1 VLAVLS
7 WYLALQ
13 LAAAAVWP
21 LVARA
26 CLPLPD
32 RGWTASKTIGI
43 LAVSWLAWLV
53 CMVTPIPF
61 TRLTLVVALLA
72 IAAASWLAARRCH
85 DHQALLAWPRACWRP
100 LLAWEAV
107 FLAVFVGFALLR
119 AHAPAIQGTE
129 KPMDMAFLN
138 GFVAAQRLPS
148 QDTWLSGYGVPYY
161 YFGYFIFACLTKLSG
176 VSAAVGYN
184 LAAASIPALAT
195 LGLAG
200 LAWNLARMAALR
212 PAWAALGAALTSL
225 FALAIGNLSTF
236 FELLVARGW
245 LTANASATLGVKNFA
260 AGIQPGVWP
269 PTGTWWF
276 AASRVVPNTQPDGI
290 NEFPF
295 FTAYLADLHPH
306 FIALPFEALAL
317 SCAAIHVLTR
327 GATLRSPWTQGLAAL
342 SLGSLLILNTW
353 DIAPFWLLY
362 LGLSY
367 AGACCSE
374 RRKRILTVLAAPVI
388 GTLLVA
394 PYFIGYHGPPLGLG
408 VVNPGDRTPL
418 ASELVLF
425 GPQLLL
431 LAVLGLSVRWRSAD
445 RRGWF
450 VTGVGVLLGFL
461 LVLLHEPTLALLTV
475 LTLLLVPWPNAL
487 ERVAPAAW
495 MLLVVGWFAVLMLLG
510 VEVIYLDDV
519 FHSRMNTVFKF
530 DENAWLL
537 IGLATGAG
545 AAVVAGTATA
555 WRHALAW
562 RVALGACVVVALVGG
577 LVYPITAVMSRLG
590 ERPPYGLTLDGAAFL
605 SPDDAGAIA
614 WLASQNRARRVVDAE
629 AVAGEYSD
637 GARIATYSGA
647 ATVLGWPG
655 HELQWRGPLPE
666 LSTRQSAIDQLYRA
680 PNADALRSIMRQY
693 GIQYVVVGDLE
704 RQQYGDAVDAVISSA
719 LPLAYRSGRTTIY
732 GPL

>member
-1 VLAVLS
+1 MLAVLA

-13 LAAAAVWP
+13 LSAAAVWP

-26 CLPLPD
+26 CLPFPD

-43 LAVSWLAWLV
+43 LFLSWLVWLV
-53 CMVTPIPF
+53 CMLSPIPF
-61 TRLTLVVALLA
+61 TRPTLLIALLA
-72 IAAASWLAARRCH
+72 IAGVSWLAARRLR
-85 DHQALLAWPRACWRP
+85 DHQALIAWPRACWRP
-100 LLAWEAV
+100 LLVWEGV
-107 FLAVFVGFALLR
+107 FLAVFLGFALLR

-138 GFVAAQRLPS
+138 GFVAAQRLPT

-161 YFGYFIFACLTKLSG
+161 YFGYFVFACLIKLSG

-184 LAAASIPALAT
+184 LAAATIPALAT

-200 LAWNLARMAALR
+200 LAWNLARTAAVR
-212 PAWAALGAALTSL
+212 PAWAGLGAVLTGL
-225 FALAIGNLSTF
+225 FALAVGNLSTF

-245 LTANASATLGVKNFA
+245 LTVGAGATLGIKNFA

-269 PTGTWWF
+269 PNGTWWF

-295 FTAYLADLHPH
+295 FTTYLADLHPH
-306 FIALPFEALAL
+306 FMALPFEALAL
-317 SCAAIHVLTR
+317 SCAAVHVLTR

-362 LGLSY
+362 VGLSY
-367 AGACCSE
+367 ASACCGEQRE
-374 RRKRILTVLAAPVI
+374 RIITVLAAPLI

-408 VVNPGDRTPL
+408 LVQPADRTPL

-425 GPQLLL
+425 GPQLAL
-431 LAVLGLSVRWRSAD
+431 LAVLGLAARWRSAD
-445 RRGWF
+445 RRGWL
-450 VTGVGVLLGFL
+450 VVGVGLLLGL
-461 LVLLHEPTLALLTV
+461 ALVLLHEPTLALLTV
-475 LTLLLVPWPNAL
+475 LVLLLLPWPNTL

-495 MLLVVGWFAVLMLLG
+495 MLLVVGWFAVVMLLG

-537 IGLATGAG
+537 IGLAVGAG
-545 AAVVAGTATA
+545 AAVVAGSAEA
-555 WRHALAW
+555 WRHA
-562 RVALGACVVVALVGG
+562 
-577 LVYPITAVMSRLG
+577 RL
-590 ERPPYGLTLDGAAFL
+590 
-605 SPDDAGAIA
+605 
-614 WLASQNRARRVVDAE
+614 
-629 AVAGEYSD
+629 
-637 GARIATYSGA
+637 
-647 ATVLGWPG
+647 
-655 HELQWRGPLPE
+655 
-666 LSTRQSAIDQLYRA
+666 
-680 PNADALRSIMRQY
+680 
-693 GIQYVVVGDLE
+693 
-704 RQQYGDAVDAVISSA
+704 
-719 LPLAYRSGRTTIY
+719 
-732 GPL
+732 